1 MATITTYT
9 RPQPPGAT
17 NTSATLAVRDTTP
30 AALGMIASIVVTEDA
45 DATGSA
51 TVTVSDGAVSWTGPR
66 GVPVDPRTG
75 YPFRRSPWAAS
86 PPSDLY
92 ALCNTYF
99 IAYLNG
105 YDVTTTAGAWSTTTT
120 TEREEYAVLLSAL
133 GALLTEWS
141 WSTDS
146 EEV

>member
-17 NTSATLAVRDTTP
+17 STSATLAVRDTTP
-30 AALGMIASIVVTEDA
+30 PALGMIASIVVTEDPEA
-45 DATGSA
+45 DGGA

-66 GVPVDPRTG
+66 GVPVDPRSG
-75 YPFRRSPWAAS
+75 YPFRRAPWAAS

-99 IAYLNG
+99 LAYLNG
-105 YDVTTTAGAWSTTTT
+105 YDVMTTTGLWSTATTA
-120 TEREEYAVLLSAL
+120 EREEYEVLLSAI
-133 GALLTEWS
+133 GALLTEWR
-141 WSTDS
+141 WEAAS
-146 EEV
+146 EES